1 MSGIFDRR
9 AKRFISTE
17 QAERAVPS
25 RTVMAS
31 RVARDDV
38 NRSERVQKKY
48 ENYKDTWDIIGIR
61 DEYVCSECQY
71 LGRTCDLC
79 GGDF

>member
-1 MSGIFDRR
+1 MNKQYEGYKVI
-9 AKRFISTE
+9 KLE
-17 QAERAVPS
+17 YEG
-25 RTVMAS
+25 
-31 RVARDDV
+31 
-38 NRSERVQKKY
+38 KKY

-61 DEYVCSECQY
+61 DECVCPECQY